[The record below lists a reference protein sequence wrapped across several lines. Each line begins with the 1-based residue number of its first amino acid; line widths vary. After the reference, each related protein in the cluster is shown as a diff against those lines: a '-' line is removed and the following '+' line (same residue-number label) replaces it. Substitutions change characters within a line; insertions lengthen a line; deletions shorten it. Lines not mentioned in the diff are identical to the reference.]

1 MSSYRYRPLL
11 RAQGDVNT
19 AVNIIVSHNLPLDTA
34 GAEACEQHLRD
45 FDEGFREM
53 WKHPH
58 YLRQTVYMAQAIVEC
73 VREGDKY
80 HRSRSRKRMR

>member
-19 AVNIIVSHNLPLDTA
+19 AVSIIVSHNLTLDPA

-45 FDEGFREM
+45 FDEGFTEM
-53 WKHPH
+53 WKHPY
-58 YLRQTVYMAQAIVEC
+58 YLRQTVCMAQAIVDY
-73 VREGDKY
+73 VRKIDGDR
-80 HRSRSRKRMR
+80 RSRTRKRMR